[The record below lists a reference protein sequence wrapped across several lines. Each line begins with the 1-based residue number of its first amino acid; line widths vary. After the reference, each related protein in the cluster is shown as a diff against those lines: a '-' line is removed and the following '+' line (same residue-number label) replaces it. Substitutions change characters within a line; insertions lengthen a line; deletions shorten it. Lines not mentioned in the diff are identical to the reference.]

1 MQKLLLCF
9 SPVLPFALP
18 CSDFVTPSAGR
29 SKQGKRKSATMPPK
43 AAKGKEPVAERPI
56 LGRFSSH
63 LKIGIVCTL
72 LRSPIVR
79 KNILSIHQ
87 ALYTRALFVSP
98 SVSLHPRILGEARVL
113 PVAESHLFK
122 GFIIMCTRL
131 AVIGISFLFERA
143 SNLLYE
149 EKVVFVTIMSDL
161 TIVCAVMLL
170 DFSTF
175 CCEPYTCAVAETIVV
190 EFVVEWSCR
199 RLFPQNSCLC
209 KHR

>member
-1 MQKLLLCF
+1 MYPF
-9 SPVLPFALP
+9 TIPHSP
-18 CSDFVTPSAGR
+18 
-29 SKQGKRKSATMPPK
+29 KK
-43 AAKGKEPVAERPI
+43 I
-56 LGRFSSH
+56 LF
-63 LKIGIVCTL
+63 
-72 LRSPIVR
+72 
-79 KNILSIHQ
+79 IHQ

-170 DFSTF
+170 GFSTV

-199 RLFPQNSCLC
+199 RLFPQNSCLR

>member
-1 MQKLLLCF
+1 M
-9 SPVLPFALP
+9 
-18 CSDFVTPSAGR
+18 
-29 SKQGKRKSATMPPK
+29 
-43 AAKGKEPVAERPI
+43 
-56 LGRFSSH
+56 
-63 LKIGIVCTL
+63 
-72 LRSPIVR
+72 
-79 KNILSIHQ
+79 
-87 ALYTRALFVSP
+87 
-98 SVSLHPRILGEARVL
+98 L

-131 AVIGISFLFERA
+131 AVIGISFLFERV

-170 DFSTF
+170 GFSTV

-199 RLFPQNSCLC
+199 RLFPQNSCLR